1 MGQRESAAPQLLAVS
16 PTQSKWNFS
25 LLEYAARQ
33 LSESGGTLGRVR
45 MRERTGRP
53 PLRDES
59 GKVKDTYYART
70 KGLVKR
76 VPETLREW
84 VLETQNY

>member
-1 MGQRESAAPQLLAVS
+1 MLAVS
-16 PTQSKWNFS
+16 PTQSRWNFS

-59 GKVKDTYYART
+59 GQVKETYYART

-76 VPETLREW
+76 APETLR
-84 VLETQNY
+84 VGLGDALE